1 MTRTAHCPTPPSLGL
16 LGGFRLVVDGS
27 DIGLPVHAQRVL
39 AYLAVQSSGPQP
51 GHRRAD
57 LAARLWGDVSEE
69 RSHASLR
76 TALWRIRRADPRLVR
91 ASRATVRLDEQV
103 EVDLHRCVA
112 QATRLA
118 DGDGDGDLR
127 PQDAMVQTLRGELL
141 PAWEEDWLLLERER
155 IRQIQIHALEALAR
169 RLCACGRRLE
179 AIEAAYAAIAA
190 EPLRESA
197 HAALIEVFLAEG
209 NAAQARR
216 QLARYS
222 ALLWDELGLRPSAAL
237 TARMDAL
244 CKPSPIRIGD
254 R

>member
-1 MTRTAHCPTPPSLGL
+1 MTWAASRPAPPALGL

-39 AYLAVQSSGPQP
+39 AYLAVQSPRSQP
-51 GHRRAD
+51 GHRRAE
-57 LAARLWGDVSEE
+57 LAARLWSDVSEE
-69 RSHASLR
+69 RSRASLR
-76 TALWRIRRADPRLVR
+76 TALWRVRRADPRLVR

-103 EVDLHRCVA
+103 DVDLHHCVA

-118 DGDGDGDLR
+118 GDDGDLR
-127 PQDAMVQTLRGELL
+127 PQDATVETLRGELL

-197 HAALIEVFLAEG
+197 HAALIDVFLAEG
-209 NAAQARR
+209 NAAQAHR

-222 ALLWDELGLRPSAAL
+222 SLLWDELGLRPSGAL
-237 TARMDAL
+237 TARVGA
-244 CKPSPIRIGD
+244 I
-254 R
+254 